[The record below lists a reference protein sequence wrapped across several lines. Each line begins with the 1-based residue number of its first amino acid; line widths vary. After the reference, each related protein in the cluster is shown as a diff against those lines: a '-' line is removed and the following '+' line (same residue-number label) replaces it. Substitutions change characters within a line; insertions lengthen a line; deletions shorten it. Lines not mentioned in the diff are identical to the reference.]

1 MAVYQI
7 YDKVFKKILTL
18 SSTSIIN
25 LINGLFHTDYPTD
38 STITYNWTEFEDD
51 SLRRILADTIIT
63 INETDSYHLE
73 AQMTEQEDIIFRVFD
88 YGYAHARRGVGKD
101 ISSST
106 LHFPEPKIIYLYTK
120 TPAPDYYDL
129 LLDFGSQG
137 TFRYRVSTL
146 NYLEISPE
154 KLTRRKMIILIPF
167 ELLKLRDAMK
177 KERSPENLKALK
189 NLIQNDIIGSIKK
202 NLDAGNITADDA
214 RRLRRLT
221 QQLYDHI
228 YSHYEEM
235 EVLNEMTDESLMLDI
250 DIIEK
255 EHEKQLSE
263 KDSVI
268 SKQNLALSEKE
279 AVISEKNTVISEQN
293 FIISEKDAEIALL
306 KKKLA
311 ELQKQ

>member
-1 MAVYQI
+1 MAIYHI

-25 LINGLFHTDYPTD
+25 LINGLFDTNHPTN
-38 STITYNWTEFEDD
+38 SSITYNWTEFEDD

-73 AQMTEQEDIIFRVFD
+73 A
-88 YGYAHARRGVGKD
+88 
-101 ISSST
+101 
-106 LHFPEPKIIYLYTK
+106 
-120 TPAPDYYDL
+120 PDDYDL

-137 TFRYRVSTL
+137 TFHYHVSTFK
-146 NYLEISPE
+146 YLEISPE
-154 KLTRRKMIILIPF
+154 ELTRRKMIILIPF
-167 ELLKLRDAMK
+167 ELLKFRDAMK
-177 KERSPENLKALK
+177 KERSPENLEALK
-189 NLIQNDIIGSIKK
+189 NLIQNDIIGSIKQ
-202 NLDAGNITADDA
+202 NLVAGNITLDDA

-255 EHEKQLSE
+255 EHEQQLAALAAE

-268 SKQNLALSEKE
+268 SEKDS
-279 AVISEKNTVISEQN
+279 V
-293 FIISEKDAEIALL
+293 ISEKDAEIAFLR
-306 KKKLA
+306 KRLA